1 MKFELVICIYN
12 GVKSGQDDP
21 PLQLLENLLLI
32 LWLKKR
38 KDAETLSRRASSGFV
53 RILVLSLLQNIDA
66 FLSE

>member
-32 LWLKKR
+32 LWLKKKEGCR
-38 KDAETLSRRASSGFV
+38 EPELESILRFCTYTRPQSS
-53 RILVLSLLQNIDA
+53 A
-66 FLSE
+66 KY